1 MITLVIFIVVIA
13 AVLGLV
19 AMFIYNE
26 LVKHREHV
34 RSAYAQIDVQLE
46 RRHDLAL
53 PSLNPVFSS
62 WGR

>member
-34 RSAYAQIDVQLE
+34 RSAYAQIDVQLLGPLVGRPPEVPPE
-46 RRHDLAL
+46 RAR
-53 PSLNPVFSS
+53 P
-62 WGR
+62 R